1 MKEKE
6 SSRYQD
12 AVLLKRPRKALA
24 SFLDI
29 LILFIFSVVL
39 FSASDAILSV
49 MPSYKTIQ
57 NEAGKRQEN
66 LYDIVAASKLS
77 EYDGGRLSTPEACAE
92 KYLKASVLATL
103 MEVKPEAEISKKIY
117 DGVEPITEETDGLFY
132 YFTEFKTTNNLLF
145 NEESRN
151 NTGIEYYHREIL
163 GEKDLLYFDCS
174 EDYPRLTAS
183 SALAIDQYYL
193 SASAEGEKIY
203 EDVIKL
209 YSDGNRKARADLEE
223 NYLPYL
229 SEYDAFVSC
238 RDSLLEMRGIAI
250 LVSYVVSVLLVYLLF
265 PLLFHDGKT
274 ISYRILDIGV
284 TDLEGRVPGIGNHL
298 LRNVFALL
306 ENMFLPFFLALLF
319 FGGEGIYFM
328 DINILGFFN
337 LFVGMVFGI
346 VFLVLS
352 SLFDLWT
359 RKGVHQT
366 LVELLSLI
374 VVRDGKEF
382 KAREG
387 VYERG

>member
-1 MKEKE
+1 M
-6 SSRYQD
+6 
-12 AVLLKRPRKALA
+12 
-24 SFLDI
+24 
-29 LILFIFSVVL
+29 
-39 FSASDAILSV
+39 
-49 MPSYKTIQ
+49 
-57 NEAGKRQEN
+57 
-66 LYDIVAASKLS
+66 
-77 EYDGGRLSTPEACAE
+77 
-92 KYLKASVLATL
+92 
-103 MEVKPEAEISKKIY
+103 
-117 DGVEPITEETDGLFY
+117 
-132 YFTEFKTTNNLLF
+132 
-145 NEESRN
+145 
-151 NTGIEYYHREIL
+151 
-163 GEKDLLYFDCS
+163 
-174 EDYPRLTAS
+174 TAS

-229 SEYDAFVSC
+229 SEYAAFVSC

>member
-57 NEAGKRQEN
+57 NEAGRRQEN
-66 LYDIVAASKLS
+66 LYGIVAASKLS

-163 GEKDLLYFDCS
+163 GEKGLRYFDCW

>member
-66 LYDIVAASKLS
+66 LYGIVAASKLS
-77 EYDGGRLSTPEACAE
+77 EYEEGRLSTPEACAE

-163 GEKDLLYFDCS
+163 GEKGLLYFDCS

-229 SEYDAFVSC
+229 SEYAAFASC